1 LSKENSTLVTNAKS
15 GHLINIIVRQ
25 WSANCGPQPNCGL
38 SSTFYWAAQN
48 LLLWTV
54 T

>member
-15 GHLINIIVRQ
+15 DYIINTIASQ
-25 WSANCGPQPNCGL
+25 WSANCGPQPNCGP

-48 LLLWTV
+48 VLLWAV
-54 T
+54 A